1 MIIALKITFVL
12 ATLIVGFYCLFL
24 AIGLQGWQ
32 KLPKL
37 TFTRKKEYYTRL
49 SLVIAARNEE
59 STIGLCLADF
69 AAQTYPKELMEIVVA
84 DDASTDNTLAVIK
97 DFVAAN
103 PQLNI
108 KVLEMKDEPGITS
121 YKKRALGAA
130 IAASTGELIVTT
142 DADCRF
148 GPKRLEVIAQQFE
161 DNPISLLLLPV
172 VFNNEKSLF
181 EKIQS
186 LEFTGIMGMT
196 AASAGLNRA
205 VSSNGANMA
214 IERRLF
220 ERIGGFDDPYASG
233 DDVFIL
239 YKTKEIAPKRIAFIK
254 AEETIVY
261 TNAQKTLGGFFNQRV
276 RWGAKAKGFTDVAA
290 LVSIL
295 LLFFSNL
302 AVTAVVILGLI
313 FMPLLFPALLIF
325 GLKLIADMVF
335 LIPVTRFYKKA
346 GLLPFYPLMSLWLP
360 IYISITGILSLRGNY
375 VWKGRKLR

>member
-1 MIIALKITFVL
+1 M
-12 ATLIVGFYCLFL
+12 
-24 AIGLQGWQ
+24 
-32 KLPKL
+32 
-37 TFTRKKEYYTRL
+37 
-49 SLVIAARNEE
+49 VIAARNEE
-59 STIGLCLADF
+59 STIGLCLTDF

-84 DDASTDNTLAVIK
+84 DDASTDGTLAVIK
-97 DFVAAN
+97 SFVAAN

-108 KVLEMKDEPGITS
+108 KVLEMKDEEGVVS
-121 YKKRALGAA
+121 YKKRALSAA
-130 IAASTGELIVTT
+130 IHATTGELIVTT

-148 GPKRLEVIAQQFE
+148 GPKRLEVIAQQYE
-161 DNPISLLLLPV
+161 DNPVSLLLLPV

-186 LEFTGIMGMT
+186 LEFTGIMGIT
-196 AASAGLNRA
+196 AASAGLDRP

-239 YKTKEIAPKRIAFIK
+239 YKTKEVTPKRIAFIK
-254 AEETIVY
+254 STDAIVY
-261 TNAQKTLGGFFNQRV
+261 TGAQKTLGGFFNQRV
-276 RWGAKAKGFTDVAA
+276 RWGAKAKGFSDVAA

-302 AVTAVVILGLI
+302 MVTTVIILGLI
-313 FMPLLFPALLIF
+313 FMPLLIPALLIF
-325 GLKLIADMVF
+325 SLKLIADMVF